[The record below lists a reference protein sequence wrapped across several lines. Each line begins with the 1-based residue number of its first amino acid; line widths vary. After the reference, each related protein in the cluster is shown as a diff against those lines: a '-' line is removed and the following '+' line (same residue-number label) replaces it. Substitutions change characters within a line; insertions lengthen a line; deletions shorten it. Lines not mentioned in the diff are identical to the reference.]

1 MTKKVGI
8 DLRFKGHMSKRKGH
22 GGITSHGKFS
32 NLDIA
37 VKKCMK
43 NKSMNVFAY
52 LVA

>member
-1 MTKKVGI
+1 MVKKVGI
-8 DLRFKGHMSKRKGH
+8 DLRFKGHISKTKGH

-32 NLDIA
+32 NLDI
-37 VKKCMK
+37 VVEKCME

>member
-1 MTKKVGI
+1 MIKKVGI
-8 DLRFKGHMSKRKGH
+8 DLRFKGQICQRQKVT
-22 GGITSHGKFS
+22 GITGHGKFS
-32 NLDIA
+32 NLDII

>member
-8 DLRFKGHMSKRKGH
+8 DFRFKGHMSKAKGH

-32 NLDIA
+32 NLDI
-37 VKKCMK
+37 VKKRMK
-43 NKSMNVFAY
+43 NKSINVYAY